1 MSHSGAL
8 DLSYTRT
15 AAKTAD
21 TDRHRPAP
29 TKGAPA
35 MHRAPAEPGPSP
47 RTGTA
52 PRTHATRVP
61 APTPLTIIGG
71 GFAGLTAA
79 ITAAEAG
86 ARVTVYEAHHT
97 LGGRARTAEG
107 PYRTNEGPHA
117 LYSGGPHWTWLGQRD
132 LIGPLAPLPPLE
144 AARLRLHHKGA
155 LRRTPPFAMLRLL
168 RPRRTGQQAP
178 VDVDFLTW
186 ATEQAGEEAARAA
199 ANYSAVALFHH
210 APGSLSAAFVQERLR
225 RATKLPP
232 EAHYPRGGWASVI
245 DRMAARA
252 WNLGVR
258 METLSRVDTLDTLT
272 GNSSNS
278 SNSSKGRG
286 TGPIIVA
293 TSLAAARRLLKDDS
307 LTWPSGRTALVD
319 LAVRTRRG
327 DAFTVSDLDAPGW
340 IERFTAQDRTLAPAG
355 EQLLQGQFPIGPHES
370 RADGVARAERLLDLG
385 FPGWRDRVTWRREA
399 TSNGRTGAVDPPG
412 TSWRDRPA
420 VDRGDGV
427 YLVGDQV
434 AAPGV
439 LSEVSFN
446 SALAAVSLALGRR
459 SKNTLDL
466 KRA

>member
-1 MSHSGAL
+1 
-8 DLSYTRT
+8 
-15 AAKTAD
+15 
-21 TDRHRPAP
+21 
-29 TKGAPA
+29 
-35 MHRAPAEPGPSP
+35 MHRAPATHRPSARTRTGP
-47 RTGTA
+47 RTRA
-52 PRTHATRVP
+52 AS
-61 APTPLTIIGG
+61 APTRTPVPLTVIGG

-86 ARVTVYEAHHT
+86 AKVTVHEAHHT

-117 LYSGGPHWTWLGQRD
+117 LYNGGPHWTWLGQRD

-144 AARLRLHHKGA
+144 AARLRLHHRGA
-155 LRRTPPFAMLRLL
+155 LRRTPPFGMLKLL
-168 RPRRTGQQAP
+168 RPRRTSQQAP
-178 VDVDFLTW
+178 IDVDFLTW

-210 APGSLSAAFVQERLR
+210 DPGSLSAAFVQERLR

-258 METLSRVDTLDTLT
+258 METLSRVDSLDDLH
-272 GNSSNS
+272 GSGSDS
-278 SNSSKGRG
+278 GM
-286 TGPIIVA
+286 GPVIVA
-293 TSLAAARRLLKDDS
+293 TSLDAARRLLGDDS

-319 LAVRTRRG
+319 LALRTRRG
-327 DAFTVSDLDAPGW
+327 DAFAVSDLDAPGW

-370 RADGVARAERLLDLG
+370 RADGVARAEHLLDLA
-385 FPGWRDRVTWRREA
+385 FPDWRDRTTWRREA
-399 TSNGRTGAVDPPG
+399 TANGRTGAVDLPG

-427 YLVGDQV
+427 YLAGDQV

-466 KRA
+466 KQA

>member
-1 MSHSGAL
+1 
-8 DLSYTRT
+8 
-15 AAKTAD
+15 
-21 TDRHRPAP
+21 
-29 TKGAPA
+29 
-35 MHRAPAEPGPSP
+35 MHRI
-47 RTGTA
+47 T
-52 PRTHATRVP
+52 V
-61 APTPLTIIGG
+61 IGG

-86 ARVTVYEAHHT
+86 ARVTIHEAHHT

-117 LYSGGPHWTWLGQRD
+117 LYNGGPHWAWLRQRD

-144 AARLRLHHKGA
+144 AARLRLRHQGV
-155 LRRTPPFAMLRLL
+155 LRRTPPFAMLKLL
-168 RPRRTGQQAP
+168 RRTGRQAP
-178 VDVDFLTW
+178 VDADFLTW
-186 ATEQAGEEAARAA
+186 ATGIAGEEGARAA
-199 ANYSAVALFHH
+199 AHYSAVALFHH
-210 APGSLSAAFVQERLR
+210 DPGSLSAAFVQERLR

-232 EAHYPRGGWASVI
+232 EAHYPRGGWASLI

-258 METLSRVDTLDTLT
+258 METLSRVDTLPTDT
-272 GNSSNS
+272 
-278 SNSSKGRG
+278 
-286 TGPIIVA
+286 PVVVA
-293 TSLAAARRLLKDDS
+293 TSLDAARRLLGDDS

-327 DAFTVSDLDAPGW
+327 DAFAVSDLDAPGW
-340 IERFTAQDRTLAPAG
+340 LERFTAQDRSLAPAG
-355 EQLLQGQFPIGPHES
+355 EQLIQGQIPIAPHES
-370 RADGVARAERLLDLG
+370 KADGTARAEQLLDLG
-385 FPGWRDRVTWRREA
+385 FPGWRERLTWRRDA
-399 TSNGRTGAVDPPG
+399 VANGRTGAVDPPG

-427 YLVGDQV
+427 YLAGDQV

-446 SALAAVSLALGRR
+446 SALTAVSLALGRHA
-459 SKNTLDL
+459 LDL

>member
-1 MSHSGAL
+1 
-8 DLSYTRT
+8 
-15 AAKTAD
+15 
-21 TDRHRPAP
+21 
-29 TKGAPA
+29 
-35 MHRAPAEPGPSP
+35 MHRI
-47 RTGTA
+47 T
-52 PRTHATRVP
+52 V
-61 APTPLTIIGG
+61 IGG

-86 ARVTVYEAHHT
+86 AEVTVHEAHHT

-117 LYSGGPHWTWLGQRD
+117 LYNGGPHWAWLEQRD

-144 AARLRLHHKGA
+144 AARLRLRHRGV
-155 LRRTPPFAMLRLL
+155 LRRTPPLSMLRLL
-168 RPRRTGQQAP
+168 RRTGREAP
-178 VDVDFLTW
+178 VDADFRTW
-186 ATEQAGEEAARAA
+186 ATGIAGEEGARAA
-199 ANYSAVALFHH
+199 AHYSAVALFHH
-210 APGSLSAAFVQERLR
+210 DPGSLSAAFVQERLR
-225 RATKLPP
+225 RATRLPP

-258 METLSRVDTLDTLT
+258 METLSRVDTLPTDT
-272 GNSSNS
+272 
-278 SNSSKGRG
+278 
-286 TGPIIVA
+286 PVVVA
-293 TSLAAARRLLKDDS
+293 TSLPAARRLLGDDS

-327 DAFTVSDLDAPGW
+327 DAFAVSDLDAPGW
-340 IERFTAQDRTLAPAG
+340 IERFTAQDRSLAPAG
-355 EQLLQGQFPIGPHES
+355 EQLIQGQIPLASHES
-370 RADGVARAERLLDLG
+370 KADGTARAEQLLDLG
-385 FPGWRDRVTWRREA
+385 FPGWRDRVTWRRTA
-399 TSNGRTGAVDPPG
+399 VADGRTGAVDLPG

-427 YLVGDQV
+427 YLAGDQV

-446 SALAAVSLALGRR
+446 SALTAVSLALGRQE
-459 SKNTLDL
+459 LDL